1 MKNKI
6 IIVVGFIAFIAVIQI
21 FNVLNNAVYH
31 WEFILVLIGLS
42 LGGSGI
48 VALLSLNK
56 YKKLVVNFNKKDYTI
71 VLKTKNLFLPEQSEE
86 KNFFYYM
93 KAMACLET
101 DRFDEF
107 NFYVDKIAHKKIL
120 SRKYFLKIIGAVL
133 AGDVEQQQKYKKK
146 YWETDASSEP
156 LKAVFDKVLNLL
168 EKQAFSPEDE
178 LFVDSISFEKI
189 RKILEK

>member
-6 IIVVGFIAFIAVIQI
+6 IIVVGFIVFIAVIQI

-42 LGGSGI
+42 LGGSVI
-48 VALLSLNK
+48 VAFLSLNK
-56 YKKLVVNFNKKDYTI
+56 YKKLVVNFN
-71 VLKTKNLFLPEQSEE
+71 KNLFLPEQSEE